1 MGGTESVVSMG
12 WMVLFLV
19 ILYLAEWEYPLIRYL
34 RKSGRNEKITYQQR
48 KSSIIVS

>member
-19 ILYLAEWEYPLIRYL
+19 ILYLAGVGISALIRYL
-34 RKSGRNEKITYQQR
+34 RKSGRNEKNN
-48 KSSIIVS
+48 VSAA

>member
-19 ILYLAEWEYPLIRYL
+19 ILYLAGVGISSLIRYL
-34 RKSGRNEKITYQQR
+34 RKKWKER
-48 KSSIIVS
+48 KNNVSAA